1 MSPKQGD
8 LFGNFSQRIEFKP
21 AAIKPIT
28 TEFSRGA
35 VPNSIVAMDR
45 ESAWTRWRRGYELAV
60 TVGIQKGLTFP
71 FRYTMPTPPGTEAHS
86 GNKPLI
92 VGVVQGFPTSNRE
105 FGIHWTGC
113 RVGALLRFDN
123 VFDSTGTRASV
134 ASVTEDAD
142 NWYVQ
147 LAGTW
152 NGSNPLPAPL
162 YVPPVGSNGALKPLN
177 GEIIEDRLLEPGGTP
192 LTGDTLNPSTNKRY
206 GYVQALLLDVNG
218 TSGVLTL
225 KKAGSFESTPDGVLI
240 TPASR
245 PPAIDR
251 FLTLGTRYACTCQ
264 DFSRRSYAYFR
275 DMLGSSTKRFPYT
288 KPSSLKYGRHELITD
303 ADGNINNNADTDIS
317 VNRRL
322 ELTFES
328 VDNPGLFRDFGG
340 RYLRNVPSAGAA
352 EGPGTFVDYKAV
364 NNQIVSFDDY
374 WTPLLDEMRYCKH
387 IYALRFQ
394 EGIIL
399 PEPSDVP
406 IDMDEGMVRWE
417 QKLVN
422 ESSVMKKHAEYID
435 SINGLKYMDL
445 PPSNFQSPQLLPMM
459 QKLLN
464 VPTSFIKRANFE
476 IQRKDGAFTS
486 G

>member
-28 TEFSRGA
+28 TEFSRGS

-45 ESAWTRWRRGYELAV
+45 ESAWARWRRGYELSV
-60 TVGIQKGLTFP
+60 TVGIQRGLTFP
-71 FRYTMPTPPGTEAHS
+71 FRYTMPTPPGVS
-86 GNKPLI
+86 VPPGNQPII

-123 VFDSTGTRASV
+123 VFDSTGARASV
-134 ASVTEDAD
+134 ASVTEDD
-142 NWYVQ
+142 NNWYVQ

-152 NGSNPLPAPL
+152 TSANPLPPPL
-162 YVPPVGSNGALKPLN
+162 YVPPVGNNQALKPLN

-192 LTGDTLNPSTNKRY
+192 ITNDTINPATNKKH
-206 GYVQALLLDVNG
+206 GYVQALLVDVNG
-218 TSGVLTL
+218 ASGVLTL
-225 KKAGSFESTPDGVLI
+225 KKAGSFEATPDGVFI
-240 TPASR
+240 TPATR
-245 PPAIDR
+245 PPAINR

-288 KPSSLKYGRHELITD
+288 KPASLKYGRHELITD
-303 ADGNINNNADTDIS
+303 ANGNINNNADTDIS

-340 RYLRNVPSAGAA
+340 RYLRNVPSVGAA
-352 EGPGTFVDYKAV
+352 EGPGTFVDYKAID
-364 NNQIVSFDDY
+364 NQIISFSDY
-374 WTPLLDEMRYCKH
+374 WAPLLDEMRY
-387 IYALRFQ
+387 
-394 EGIIL
+394 
-399 PEPSDVP
+399 
-406 IDMDEGMVRWE
+406 
-417 QKLVN
+417 
-422 ESSVMKKHAEYID
+422 
-435 SINGLKYMDL
+435 
-445 PPSNFQSPQLLPMM
+445 
-459 QKLLN
+459 
-464 VPTSFIKRANFE
+464 
-476 IQRKDGAFTS
+476 
-486 G
+486 

>member
-1 MSPKQGD
+1 
-8 LFGNFSQRIEFKP
+8 
-21 AAIKPIT
+21 
-28 TEFSRGA
+28 
-35 VPNSIVAMDR
+35 
-45 ESAWTRWRRGYELAV
+45 
-60 TVGIQKGLTFP
+60 
-71 FRYTMPTPPGTEAHS
+71 
-86 GNKPLI
+86 
-92 VGVVQGFPTSNRE
+92 
-105 FGIHWTGC
+105 
-113 RVGALLRFDN
+113 
-123 VFDSTGTRASV
+123 
-134 ASVTEDAD
+134 
-142 NWYVQ
+142 
-147 LAGTW
+147 
-152 NGSNPLPAPL
+152 
-162 YVPPVGSNGALKPLN
+162 VGSNAALKPLN
-177 GEIIEDRLLEPGGTP
+177 GEVIEDRLLEPGGTP
-192 LTGDTLNPSTNKRY
+192 LTSATVNPATNKKY
-206 GYVQALLLDVNG
+206 GYVQALLVDVNG
-218 TSGVLTL
+218 PAGVLTL
-225 KKAGSFESTPDGVLI
+225 KKAGSFESTPDGVYV

-275 DMLGSSTKRFPYT
+275 DMKGSSTKRFPYT
-288 KPSSLKYGRHELITD
+288 RPSSLKYGRHELITD
-303 ADGNINNNADTDIS
+303 ADGTINNNAETSIDK
-317 VNRRL
+317 NRRL
-322 ELTFES
+322 SLTFES
-328 VDNPGLFRDFGG
+328 IDNPGVFSDFGG
-340 RYLRNVPSAGAA
+340 RYLRNVPSVGAA

-364 NNQIVSFDDY
+364 DNQIVSFDDY

-406 IDMDEGMVRWE
+406 IDMDEGMVSWE

-422 ESSVMKKHAEYID
+422 ESSTMKKHSEYVD

-445 PPSNFQSPQLLPMM
+445 PPSNFQSPQMLPMM